1 MPREFIAEYGYD
13 PGDYVQQLVD
23 EIISRSSRFTECSV
37 EEAIFVDE
45 GPIDFLVWF
54 ALNDYKEHTFFY
66 HDDTPEQKHSD
77 NLSSFLR
84 RNKQCRSSKRCYRHT
99 RTCTRNSRLH
109 APRNSRTYLPQLG
122 ERPRVNLGICH
133 EPGTDQVVSGIS
145 AVPRLQEQDIVKDI
159 DKLVPDDDLEKFI
172 SRTVWLVNT
181 QIEEKADRQL
191 ETDIQHLL
199 DTDPDFRFKTTKPLP
214 KGIHPAYTGTDA
226 ELWQKPA
233 SRVHY
238 MDGSQGFL
246 KFGSLSMK
254 GSRSLMSQRVG
265 MTANDHRCNP

>member
-1 MPREFIAEYGYD
+1 MPKFKTLLQTHYDVYQELEIAR
-13 PGDYVQQLVD
+13 LL
-23 EIISRSSRFTECSV
+23 EIP
-37 EEAIFVDE
+37 D
-45 GPIDFLVWF
+45 
-54 ALNDYKEHTFFY
+54 
-66 HDDTPEQKHSD
+66 
-77 NLSSFLR
+77 
-84 RNKQCRSSKRCYRHT
+84 
-99 RTCTRNSRLH
+99 
-109 APRNSRTYLPQLG
+109 TYLPQLG

-181 QIEEKADRQL
+181 QIEEKADRHTI

-199 DTDPDFRFKTTKPLP
+199 DTDPDFRFETTKPLP

-246 KFGSLSMK
+246 QIWIPVDEGITLIDVTAGGYDRQTIIDAIRESL
-254 GSRSLMSQRVG
+254 
-265 MTANDHRCNP
+265 D